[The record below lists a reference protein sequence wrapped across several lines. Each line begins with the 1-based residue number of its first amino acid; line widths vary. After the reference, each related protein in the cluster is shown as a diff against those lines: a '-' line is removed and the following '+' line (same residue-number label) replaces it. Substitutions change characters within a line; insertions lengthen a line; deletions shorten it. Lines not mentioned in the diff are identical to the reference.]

1 MAYTNLFDGW
11 LEQGNIGI
19 DTSTPPGQ
27 NIDSSVR
34 IRSRNYIKVSASTS
48 YSMYRKYANGGFGV
62 RYYDSSKTFLSNASP
77 FASTTKGGL
86 FVTPANCAYIRFIDE
101 TNRLDNRYWMAKSTV
116 LLDDSKF
123 AQVIAI
129 GQCTLYDVT
138 DVYTSATEP
147 PMAERYDG
155 FLWLDTATDTIK
167 KWDAA
172 SKQWVILNDFT
183 DAIQDAVDNLKVSSV
198 NRALKTATPYVRENW
213 TRVSSG
219 NTVHENVVSDMYFVA
234 SDIDGQKTVL
244 SFDITFDGIVL
255 SDNASTTNVPSVS
268 VQLASPDPDA
278 SISQYPFAC
287 RVTDL
292 SDGTA
297 HYVLKNSA
305 FSWKK
310 PSGIKLRLRS
320 DYIKQ
325 GTATISNLRLVT
337 GDKEADWSPAPEDV
351 QEQLND
357 IVSDSVLTPSEKL
370 ILANEMERI
379 KQETGNLI
387 ASAEDL
393 SMSYADLK
401 SAYDALYKYINPFI
415 TEAMMQVNSNIDA
428 EKYKTLFK
436 NYYTAKEALEQAIKS
451 ELNVEIGGTQ
461 LLQHSHFPVGT
472 KKWNL
477 CGGKASVSTSVKF
490 RGRNS
495 VKIVGAGTAIA
506 ERLNPLEA
514 YYAPYTAGE
523 MLTLRFWIM
532 CPDVSKVT
540 SDVQAFIAY
549 RKDGYAAN
557 GANSKL
563 ITKDNFVNAG
573 NSTWLPVTITGK
585 SDVIENIW
593 CTALIQFN
601 NTAATFYVSSPKLEY
616 GTRPTDYCQSE
627 EDAQEEV
634 DALKRYT
641 RNILLTS
648 GNYYPD
654 KRIKWQG
661 DSKEQWSF
669 ELYDGYIRLIKDGTG
684 AQSWACLP
692 LSQSIVVGETYTL
705 MFKFRRSLAQ
715 NFNLY
720 LINYAGRSSYTID
733 YVVETIAANEWQT
746 HTVTFT
752 ATSSMSNADYLM
764 LTSTDFTVD
773 KETIDFEWLILSKG
787 DRIDEWSP
795 AYEDV
800 DDVYDT
806 LNDEVSYAKSTLG
819 EVEDKVEAIKSSYAT
834 LTETVGNIQKTVG
847 SMFTQ
852 SPDDISMTFM
862 EKFKSGIDTDISN
875 AAGAVS
881 DALEQYEKT
890 VETYIRFSTAGIELG
905 ENESPF
911 KAKLNNVKLAFLQDD
926 MEVAYISNNKLYITE
941 SETAHRQ
948 TLGNAEKG
956 YFDWIVEDNGSLSL
970 ARRNV

>member
-11 LEQGNIGI
+11 LERGNIGI
-19 DTSTPPGQ
+19 SSSSSPGQ
-27 NIDSSVR
+27 NAVDSTR

-48 YSMYRKYANGGFGV
+48 YSVYRKYANGGFGV

-101 TNRLDNRYWMAKSTV
+101 TNQLDNRYWMAKSTV

-167 KWDAA
+167 KWDAS

-183 DAIQDAVDNLKVSSV
+183 DAIQEAVDNLEVSSV
-198 NRALKTATPYVRENW
+198 NRALKTATPYVRTNW

-219 NTVHENVVSDMYFVA
+219 STVRENVVSDMYSVA
-234 SDIDGQKTVL
+234 ADVDGKKTVL
-244 SFDITFDGIVL
+244 SFDITFDGVTP
-255 SDNASTTNVPSVS
+255 SSESSSTRIPRVYIQFT
-268 VQLASPDPDA
+268 DKHDW
-278 SISQYPFAC
+278 PFQ
-287 RVTDL
+287 VKIDDL
-292 SDGTA
+292 SDRTA
-297 HYVLKNSA
+297 HYVLKNKAFTWKDPSA
-305 FSWKK
+305 L
-310 PSGIKLRLRS
+310 KLRLRS
-320 DYIKQ
+320 DYIADGSKI
-325 GTATISNLRLVT
+325 TISNLRLIT

-379 KQETGNLI
+379 KQETNNLI

-401 SAYDALYKYINPFI
+401 SAYDALYKYISPFI
-415 TEAMMQVNSNIDA
+415 TEAMMQVNSDIDA

-436 NYYTAKEALEQAIKS
+436 NYYTAKEALEKSIKS

-477 CGGKASVSTSVKF
+477 CNGKASVSTSVKF

-563 ITKDNFVNAG
+563 ITKDDFVNAG

-627 EDAQEEV
+627 EDAQEKV

-648 GNYYPD
+648 GNYNLG
-654 KRIKWQG
+654 KKI
-661 DSKEQWSF
+661 QWI
-669 ELYDGYIRLIKDGTG
+669 EDGKGQWYIEPKDGYVQLTKSGTG
-684 AQSWACLP
+684 TQSWTCLP
-692 LSQSIVVGETYTL
+692 LSQSIAVGETYTL
-705 MFKFRRSLAQ
+705 MFKFRRSQKQ

-720 LINYAGRSSYTID
+720 LVNYAGRSSYTID
-733 YVVETIAANEWQT
+733 SVVETIAVNEWQT

-752 ATSSMSNADYLM
+752 ATSAMSNADYLM
-764 LTSTDFTVD
+764 FTSTNFTVD

-787 DRIDEWSP
+787 ERIDEWSP

-800 DDVYDT
+800 DDMYDT
-806 LNDEVSYAKSTLG
+806 LIGAISDADETIRIDITEYVDKANGELGREISENYTLKSDTETIQKALSSLIEQTPENIQMAFSKSETYTS
-819 EVEDKVEAIKSSYAT
+819 EVEGAF
-834 LTETVGNIQKTVG
+834 Q
-847 SMFTQ
+847 
-852 SPDDISMTFM
+852 TFVK
-862 EKFKSGIDTDISN
+862 E
-875 AAGAVS
+875 
-881 DALEQYEKT
+881 L
-890 VETYIRFSTAGIELG
+890 ETYIRFSIEGIELG
-905 ENESPF
+905 EVDSPF
-911 KAKLNNVKLAFLQDD
+911 MTKLDNTKLAFIQNGT
-926 MEVAYISNNKLYITE
+926 EIAYISNHKLYITE
-941 SETAHRQ
+941 AEISHRL
-948 TLGNAEKG
+948 TFGTAEKG

>member
-155 FLWLDTATDTIK
+155 FLWLDTASDTIK

-183 DAIQDAVDNLKVSSV
+183 DAIQDAVDNMEVSSV
-198 NRALKTATPYVRENW
+198 NRSIKTATPYVLENW
-213 TRVSSG
+213 TILISCS
-219 NTVHENVVSDMYFVA
+219 TVRENVVSDMYSVA
-234 SDIDGQKTVL
+234 ADVNARKTVL
-244 SFDITFDGIVL
+244 SFDIEFNGVAPS
-255 SDNASTTNVPSVS
+255 SDASATNVPHVYI
-268 VQLASPDPDA
+268 QFTDGRDWPYQFRID
-278 SISQYPFAC
+278 
-287 RVTDL
+287 DL
-292 SDGTA
+292 SDRTV
-297 HYVLKNSA
+297 HLVKKYDA
-305 FSWKK
+305 FNWKT
-310 PSGIKLRLRS
+310 PSTLKLRLRS
-320 DYIKQ
+320 DYIADGGQ
-325 GTATISNLRLVT
+325 ITVSNLRLVT

-379 KQETGNLI
+379 KEEPGNLI
-387 ASAEDL
+387 ASTEDL
-393 SMSYADLK
+393 SMSCADLK

-415 TEAMMQVNSNIDA
+415 TEATMQVNSNIDA

-532 CPDVSKVT
+532 CPDV
-540 SDVQAFIAY
+540 
-549 RKDGYAAN
+549 
-557 GANSKL
+557 
-563 ITKDNFVNAG
+563 
-573 NSTWLPVTITGK
+573 
-585 SDVIENIW
+585 
-593 CTALIQFN
+593 
-601 NTAATFYVSSPKLEY
+601 
-616 GTRPTDYCQSE
+616 
-627 EDAQEEV
+627 
-634 DALKRYT
+634 
-641 RNILLTS
+641 
-648 GNYYPD
+648 
-654 KRIKWQG
+654 
-661 DSKEQWSF
+661 
-669 ELYDGYIRLIKDGTG
+669 
-684 AQSWACLP
+684 
-692 LSQSIVVGETYTL
+692 
-705 MFKFRRSLAQ
+705 
-715 NFNLY
+715 
-720 LINYAGRSSYTID
+720 
-733 YVVETIAANEWQT
+733 
-746 HTVTFT
+746 
-752 ATSSMSNADYLM
+752 
-764 LTSTDFTVD
+764 
-773 KETIDFEWLILSKG
+773 
-787 DRIDEWSP
+787 
-795 AYEDV
+795 
-800 DDVYDT
+800 
-806 LNDEVSYAKSTLG
+806 
-819 EVEDKVEAIKSSYAT
+819 
-834 LTETVGNIQKTVG
+834 
-847 SMFTQ
+847 
-852 SPDDISMTFM
+852 
-862 EKFKSGIDTDISN
+862 
-875 AAGAVS
+875 
-881 DALEQYEKT
+881 
-890 VETYIRFSTAGIELG
+890 
-905 ENESPF
+905 
-911 KAKLNNVKLAFLQDD
+911 
-926 MEVAYISNNKLYITE
+926 
-941 SETAHRQ
+941 
-948 TLGNAEKG
+948 
-956 YFDWIVEDNGSLSL
+956 
-970 ARRNV
+970 

>member
-11 LEQGNIGI
+11 LERGNIGI
-19 DTSTPPGQ
+19 SSSSSPGQ
-27 NIDSSVR
+27 NAVDSTR

-48 YSMYRKYANGGFGV
+48 YSVYRKYANGGFGV

-101 TNRLDNRYWMAKSTV
+101 TNQLDNRYWMAKSTV

-155 FLWLDTATDTIK
+155 FLWLDTASDTIK
-167 KWDAA
+167 KWNAA

-183 DAIQDAVDNLKVSSV
+183 DAIQ
-198 NRALKTATPYVRENW
+198 
-213 TRVSSG
+213 
-219 NTVHENVVSDMYFVA
+219 
-234 SDIDGQKTVL
+234 
-244 SFDITFDGIVL
+244 
-255 SDNASTTNVPSVS
+255 NA
-268 VQLASPDPDA
+268 A
-278 SISQYPFAC
+278 
-287 RVTDL
+287 RDL
-292 SDGTA
+292 
-297 HYVLKNSA
+297 
-305 FSWKK
+305 
-310 PSGIKLRLRS
+310 
-320 DYIKQ
+320 
-325 GTATISNLRLVT
+325 
-337 GDKEADWSPAPEDV
+337 
-351 QEQLND
+351 QEQIND

-370 ILANEMERI
+370 ILANEMTRI
-379 KQETGNLI
+379 KQETSNLI

-393 SMSYADLK
+393 SMSYANLK

-415 TEAMMQVNSNIDA
+415 TEAMMQVNSDIDA

-540 SDVQAFIAY
+540 SDVQTYIAY
-549 RKDGYAAN
+549 RKDGYIAN
-557 GANSKL
+557 GSNSKL
-563 ITKDNFVNAG
+563 ITKDDFVNAG
-573 NSTWLPVTITGK
+573 NSTWFSVTITGK

-648 GNYYPD
+648 GNYNLGKKIQWIED
-654 KRIKWQG
+654 G
-661 DSKEQWSF
+661 KEQWYI
-669 ELYDGYIRLIKDGTG
+669 EPKDGYVQLTKSGTG
-684 AQSWACLP
+684 TQSWACLP
-692 LSQSIVVGETYTL
+692 LSQSIAVGETYTL
-705 MFKFRRSLAQ
+705 MFKFRRSQKQ
-715 NFNLY
+715 NLNFCLV
-720 LINYAGRSSYTID
+720 NYAGRKSYKIGS
-733 YVVETIAANEWQT
+733 VVETIAVNEWQT

-752 ATSSMSNADYLM
+752 ATSAMSNADYLM

-773 KETIDFEWLILSKG
+773 KENIDFEWLILSKG
-787 DRIDEWSP
+787 ERVDEWSP

-800 DDVYDT
+800 DDMYDILIDAISDVDKTIRIDITDYIDKENGKLGREISENYT
-806 LNDEVSYAKSTLG
+806 LKSDTETIQKALASLIEQTPEDIQMAFSKSETYTS
-819 EVEDKVEAIKSSYAT
+819 EVEGAF
-834 LTETVGNIQKTVG
+834 Q
-847 SMFTQ
+847 
-852 SPDDISMTFM
+852 TFVK
-862 EKFKSGIDTDISN
+862 E
-875 AAGAVS
+875 
-881 DALEQYEKT
+881 L
-890 VETYIRFSTAGIELG
+890 ETYIRFSIEGIELG
-905 ENESPF
+905 EVDSPF
-911 KAKLNNVKLAFLQDD
+911 MTKLDNTKLAFIQNGT
-926 MEVAYISNNKLYITE
+926 EIAYISNHKLYITE
-941 SETAHRQ
+941 AEISHRL
-948 TLGNAEKG
+948 TFGTAEKG

>member
-147 PMAERYDG
+147 PMTERYDG
-155 FLWLDTATDTIK
+155 FLWLDTASDTIK
-167 KWDAA
+167 KWDAT

-183 DAIQDAVDNLKVSSV
+183 DAIQDAV
-198 NRALKTATPYVRENW
+198 E
-213 TRVSSG
+213 
-219 NTVHENVVSDMYFVA
+219 
-234 SDIDGQKTVL
+234 
-244 SFDITFDGIVL
+244 
-255 SDNASTTNVPSVS
+255 
-268 VQLASPDPDA
+268 
-278 SISQYPFAC
+278 
-287 RVTDL
+287 DL
-292 SDGTA
+292 
-297 HYVLKNSA
+297 
-305 FSWKK
+305 
-310 PSGIKLRLRS
+310 
-320 DYIKQ
+320 
-325 GTATISNLRLVT
+325 
-337 GDKEADWSPAPEDV
+337 
-351 QEQLND
+351 QEQIND

-415 TEAMMQVNSNIDA
+415 TEATMQVNSNIDA

-684 AQSWACLP
+684 TQSWACLP